1 MTILVTG
8 GCGFIGSN
16 FVRYLR
22 NITNEPISILDK
34 LTYAGSLQNIK
45 GVPGVTVWVGDI
57 ANRDNVEE
65 WLRGAAGATALFHF
79 AAESHVDNSIADS
92 APFLQTNVIGTVN
105 LLETIRKYLPDT
117 KFIHV
122 STDEVYGSL
131 CKDDPPFTEKTQY
144 DPRSPYSASK
154 AASDHFVNAYRATH
168 GLKTIITN
176 CSNNYGPYQHPE
188 KFIPTVIRKA
198 IAGEKVPVYGT
209 GETVRDWLYVDDHC
223 SALYQIAERGRIGE
237 KYCIG
242 GGYAQSNLRLA
253 CDILGY
259 LGLGYDQ
266 IEFVTDRKGHDF
278 RYDIDSEKLYL
289 DTGWKPMMRF
299 DRGLARTIDWYV
311 RNPQWVKSCLAKS
324 QLERSESFSQA
335 ESLLDSTLQLSRQR
349 SKSCLSTTSR

>member
-22 NITNEPISILDK
+22 NISNEPIAILDK
-34 LTYAGSLQNIK
+34 LTYAGNLNNVRGIS
-45 GVPGVTVWVGDI
+45 GVTVWEGDI

-65 WLRGAAGATALFHF
+65 WLGSHDDVPVIYHF

-105 LLETIRKYLPDT
+105 LLEAIRKFSPKT

-131 CKDDPPFTEKTQY
+131 GRDDPPFTEKTQY

-198 IAGEKVPVYGT
+198 IAGEKIPVYGT
-209 GETVRDWLYVDDHC
+209 GENVRDWLYVEDHC
-223 SALYQIAERGRIGE
+223 SALYQIAERGRVGE

-266 IEFVTDRKGHDF
+266 IQFVEDRKGHDF

-289 DTGWKPMMRF
+289 DTGWKPTMRF
-299 DRGLARTIDWYV
+299 DRGLARTVDWYV
-311 RNPQWVKSCLAKS
+311 RNPQWVKSCL
-324 QLERSESFSQA
+324 ERSESYSQA
-335 ESLLDSTLQLSRQR
+335 ESLRASTLLLSRQR
-349 SKSCLSTTSR
+349 SKSCRSTTSR